1 MGGYDG
7 MRLNRKFKTFINSSN
22 KFELMKDKIRGLSQ
36 PVFYSLTFKH
46 FGKYSQIIKPIRIFG
61 KKHISIGS
69 RVSILN
75 NARIEVITNWN
86 EKKYKPHIYIGDRVS
101 IGQNFHLTAAD
112 KLIIGEDVTILG
124 NVFITD
130 IDHDYKKIGT
140 NILNQELIISHTEIG
155 DNSFIGF
162 GASIQAGTVLGKQ
175 CIVGTNAVVRGK
187 FDDYSVIVGA
197 PARVVK
203 KYNPITGIW
212 EKYNDN

>member
-1 MGGYDG
+1 MIFSAMGKL
-7 MRLNRKFKTFINSSN
+7 RTFFRSLNKRELIKEKFRVCFQS
-22 KFELMKDKIRGLSQ
+22 
-36 PVFYSLTFKH
+36 VFYKINYKK

-61 KKHISIGS
+61 KKQIAIGDK
-69 RVSILN
+69 VIIMN
-75 NARIEVITNWN
+75 NARIETINTWDNQIFN
-86 EKKYKPHIYIGDRVS
+86 PQIIIGDRVN

-112 KLIIGEDVTILG
+112 KLIIGKDVTISG

-203 KYNPITGIW
+203 KYNPVTGIW
-212 EKYNDN
+212 EKYNNN